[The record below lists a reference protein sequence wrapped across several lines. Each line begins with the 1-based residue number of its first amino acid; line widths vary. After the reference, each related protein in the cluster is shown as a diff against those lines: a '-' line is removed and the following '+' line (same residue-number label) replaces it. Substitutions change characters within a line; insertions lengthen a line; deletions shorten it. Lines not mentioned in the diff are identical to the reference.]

1 MTRMIRTAS
10 SFVASLFVFAC
21 AAAPAEPQA
30 PAPANAATAPPAD
43 TTAPA
48 PAASADKPASDGWE
62 GEGEAKG
69 TTAAAPTPNAKP
81 APAAGGSKTETRT
94 IEVIQKI
101 VKDHRQPVRD
111 CYEKARKDIPSL
123 QGDLMIHFV
132 LDPEGKVKSIE
143 LNQER
148 STLKN
153 PDVVNCAISTIK
165 GLTFPPSSRGME
177 SVVNYPY
184 NFMPGGPP
192 PH

>member
-1 MTRMIRTAS
+1 MPRMIRSAPW
-10 SFVASLFVFAC
+10 FVASLFVLGC
-21 AAAPAEPQA
+21 GGSTPAAEA
-30 PAPANAATAPPAD
+30 PAPAEA
-43 TTAPA
+43 APA
-48 PAASADKPASDGWE
+48 PAASAAPAQPAAAPDKPANEGWE
-62 GEGEAKG
+62 GEGDAKG
-69 TTAAAPTPNAKP
+69 GSTSAPAPAAKP

-101 VKDHRQPVRD
+101 VKDHRQTVRD

-123 QGDLMIHFV
+123 QGDMMIHFV
-132 LDPEGKVKSIE
+132 LDPDGKVKSIE

-153 PDVVNCAISTIK
+153 PDVVNCAIATIK
-165 GLTFPPSSRGME
+165 SLTFPPSSRGME

>member
-1 MTRMIRTAS
+1 MSGMSRSAS
-10 SFVASLFVFAC
+10 VLVASLLLFGCGGSTPAPESPPP
-21 AAAPAEPQA
+21 AAATSAPAEPA
-30 PAPANAATAPPAD
+30 PATP
-43 TTAPA
+43 TTA
-48 PAASADKPASDGWE
+48 ADKPASDGWE

-69 TTAAAPTPNAKP
+69 PSAPAPADAKP
-81 APAAGGSKTETRT
+81 APAAANGKTETRT
-94 IEVIQKI
+94 VEVIQKI

-111 CYEKARKDIPSL
+111 CYEKARKDLPSL
-123 QGDLMIHFV
+123 QGDMMIHFV
-132 LDPEGKVKSIE
+132 LDPDGKVKTIE

-153 PDVVNCAISTIK
+153 PDVVNCAIATIK
-165 GLTFPPSSRGME
+165 SLTFPPSSRGME

>member
-1 MTRMIRTAS
+1 MNGMTRS
-10 SFVASLFVFAC
+10 LPLLVVSLFVCGCGGSTPPAE
-21 AAAPAEPQA
+21 APPPAEAAPA
-30 PAPANAATAPPAD
+30 AAETAS
-43 TTAPA
+43 PA
-48 PAASADKPASDGWE
+48 PAAAADKPSGDGWE

-69 TTAAAPTPNAKP
+69 AGAAAPVEAKP
-81 APAAGGSKTETRT
+81 AAAAAGGKPETRT

-101 VKDHRQPVRD
+101 VKDHRQPIRD
-111 CYEKARKDIPSL
+111 CYDRARKDIPSL
-123 QGDLMIHFV
+123 QGDMMIHFV
-132 LDPEGKVKSIE
+132 LDPDGKVKSIE

-153 PDVVNCAISTIK
+153 PDVVNCAIKTIK

>member
-1 MTRMIRTAS
+1 MSRSTPLL
-10 SFVASLFVFAC
+10 VASLFVFGC
-21 AAAPAEPQA
+21 GGS
-30 PAPANAATAPPAD
+30 
-43 TTAPA
+43 APA
-48 PAASADKPASDGWE
+48 PAAPQPAEATPASTETPPPAPSAAADKPGGDGWE

-69 TTAAAPTPNAKP
+69 ASAAAAPEAKPGP
-81 APAAGGSKTETRT
+81 APAGSKTETRT
-94 IEVIQKI
+94 IEVIQKL

-123 QGDLMIHFV
+123 QGDMMIHFV
-132 LDPEGKVKSIE
+132 LDPDGKVKSIE

-165 GLTFPPSSRGME
+165 GLAFPPSSRGME

>member
-1 MTRMIRTAS
+1 MGGMIRSTS
-10 SFVASLFVFAC
+10 LLVAALFVVGC
-21 AAAPAEPQA
+21 GGSA
-30 PAPANAATAPPAD
+30 PAPASPPPAEA
-43 TTAPA
+43 APA
-48 PAASADKPASDGWE
+48 PAAAAPPAAGTAADKPASDGWE

-69 TTAAAPTPNAKP
+69 PSAPAPAEAKP
-81 APAAGGSKTETRT
+81 APAGGNGKTETRT

-111 CYEKARKDIPSL
+111 CYDKARKDLPSL
-123 QGDLMIHFV
+123 QGDMLIHFV
-132 LDPEGKVKSIE
+132 LDPEGKVKTIE

-153 PDVVNCAISTIK
+153 PDVVKCAISTIK
-165 GLTFPPSSRGME
+165 SLTFPASSRGME
-177 SVVNYPY
+177 SVVNYPF

>member
-1 MTRMIRTAS
+1 MTRS
-10 SFVASLFVFAC
+10 VPWLVVSLSLVGCGGSTPAPETPAPA
-21 AAAPAEPQA
+21 AAAPAPAADA
-30 PAPANAATAPPAD
+30 PTAP
-43 TTAPA
+43 
-48 PAASADKPASDGWE
+48 PAASADKPAAEGWE
-62 GEGEAKG
+62 GEGEAKDASTG
-69 TTAAAPTPNAKP
+69 APPPPEAKP
-81 APAAGGSKTETRT
+81 APGAARGKTETRT

-101 VKDHRQPVRD
+101 VKDHRQAVRD
-111 CYEKARKDIPSL
+111 CYDKARKDIPSL
-123 QGDLMIHFV
+123 QGDMMIHFV
-132 LDPEGKVKSIE
+132 LDPDGKVKSIE

-153 PDVVNCAISTIK
+153 PDVVNCAVSTIK

>member
-1 MTRMIRTAS
+1 MTGMTRSTPLL
-10 SFVASLFVFAC
+10 VASLFVVGC
-21 AAAPAEPQA
+21 GGSS
-30 PAPANAATAPPAD
+30 PAPQTPTTAEA
-43 TTAPA
+43 APA
-48 PAASADKPASDGWE
+48 PAAGTPAQSPAPATDSAASDGWE

-69 TTAAAPTPNAKP
+69 TSAPAPEAKP

-111 CYEKARKDIPSL
+111 CYDKARKEIPSL
-123 QGDLMIHFV
+123 QGDMLIHFV
-132 LDPEGKVKSIE
+132 LDPEGKVKNIE

-153 PDVVNCAISTIK
+153 PDVVKCAISTIK

>member
-1 MTRMIRTAS
+1 MIRSAPLL
-10 SFVASLFVFAC
+10 VVSLFVFGCGGSSPAPETPPP
-21 AAAPAEPQA
+21 AEATPAPAESPP
-30 PAPANAATAPPAD
+30 PAPSAA
-43 TTAPA
+43 
-48 PAASADKPASDGWE
+48 ADKPAGDGWE

-69 TTAAAPTPNAKP
+69 PSTAAPSEAKP
-81 APAAGGSKTETRT
+81 APAAGASKTETRS

-123 QGDLMIHFV
+123 QGDMMIHFV

-153 PDVVNCAISTIK
+153 PDVVNCAIGTIK